1 MNGQYGPYERC
12 KEAMDNLSCLD
23 SENDEFINNLPIGSP
38 FCEEVRTHLQSLLT
52 EEKIVDKKGFIDFCY
67 KICEKIQD
75 MDNLTGSACEGIQMI
90 IASGITIDT
99 QIDVIG
105 DLIDKY

>member
-1 MNGQYGPYERC
+1 M
-12 KEAMDNLSCLD
+12 ANLSCLD

-38 FCEEVRTHLQSLLT
+38 FCDEVRKHLKSLLT
-52 EEKIVDKKGFIDFCY
+52 EEIIVDKKGFIDVCS

-105 DLIDKY
+105 NLIDKY